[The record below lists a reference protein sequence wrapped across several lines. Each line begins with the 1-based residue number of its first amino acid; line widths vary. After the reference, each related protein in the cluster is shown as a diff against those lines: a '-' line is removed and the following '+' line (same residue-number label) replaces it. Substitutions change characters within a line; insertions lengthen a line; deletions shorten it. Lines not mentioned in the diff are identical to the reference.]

1 MGYKM
6 KGPSL
11 YKHLTT
17 KPRLSEGLHVNH
29 DAKTNVSDGRAGSS
43 AFQMQGDLDKD
54 GKMSGYETARQ
65 TAIEKNMKK
74 GPAKMYGKKS
84 PTKMKDGKKT
94 KEDLLKEGFTP
105 ADADKMMKDGATT
118 GRPKAKA
125 KKKDKFKIDNY
136 LAKKEGFSNK
146 LKDDF
151 SDLKKVKKDE
161 SCGDDK
167 DIKKKLF
174 AAKKAFKLQGNK
186 ETDCKVE

>member
-74 GPAKMYGKKS
+74 ALQKCMARS
-84 PTKMKDGKKT
+84 
-94 KEDLLKEGFTP
+94 LQLK
-105 ADADKMMKDGATT
+105 
-118 GRPKAKA
+118 
-125 KKKDKFKIDNY
+125 
-136 LAKKEGFSNK
+136 
-146 LKDDF
+146 
-151 SDLKKVKKDE
+151 
-161 SCGDDK
+161 
-167 DIKKKLF
+167 
-174 AAKKAFKLQGNK
+174 
-186 ETDCKVE
+186 